1 MINIAIVEDELQ
13 EARQIAGYLKKFA
26 AANRLQISVKAYS
39 NAESF
44 LAEEPRAFRLVFFD
58 IRLPGIDGLTAAL
71 KFREKNTDA
80 VIIFI
85 TNMVQFAIR
94 GYEVNARD
102 YILKPLIYSDF
113 EFKMKKLLPLFREKD
128 KPKAFLSV
136 KGIDGFFRID
146 VDKLL
151 YVESVS
157 HHLCYH
163 TESGTIDSLNA
174 LSRVESELFTFGFL
188 KCNRCY
194 LVNPRYIRSIR
205 GNVIQVGE
213 DDLQISQPRRKKF
226 LQEYNDWLSREEQ

>member
-1 MINIAIVEDELQ
+1 MKAE
-13 EARQIAGYLKKFA
+13 EART
-26 AANRLQISVKAYS
+26 
-39 NAESF
+39 
-44 LAEEPRAFRLVFFD
+44 FRLVFFD

-136 KGIDGFFRID
+136 KGIEGFFRID

-163 TESGTIDSLNA
+163 TENGTIDSLNA

-194 LVNPRYIRSIR
+194 LVNLDYVENFQGSDVTVN
-205 GNVIQVGE
+205 GDVIQV
-213 DDLQISQPRRKKF
+213 SRSRKKPF
-226 LQEYNDWLSREEQ
+226 LDALNDYMNEVGK

>member
-44 LAEEPRAFRLVFFD
+44 LAEESRAFRLVFFD

-136 KGIDGFFRID
+136 KGRVQQPHHSVFPVEEPLQCGGHRPIGPLPVRAPGQNGEGLGNG
-146 VDKLL
+146 VDL
-151 YVESVS
+151 
-157 HHLCYH
+157 
-163 TESGTIDSLNA
+163 A
-174 LSRVESELFTFGFL
+174 LVTPG
-188 KCNRCY
+188 
-194 LVNPRYIRSIR
+194 
-205 GNVIQVGE
+205 
-213 DDLQISQPRRKKF
+213 
-226 LQEYNDWLSREEQ
+226 